1 MIEVLT
7 MQGYGSY
14 IWSAY
19 GLSFVL
25 LSLLLGKS
33 IKQLNRTKS
42 DLIEKLNQHVP

>member
-1 MIEVLT
+1 MIEILT
-7 MQGYGSY
+7 MHGYGSY

-25 LSLLLGKS
+25 LSLLLRKS

-42 DLIEKLNQHVP
+42 NLSVKLDQHVS